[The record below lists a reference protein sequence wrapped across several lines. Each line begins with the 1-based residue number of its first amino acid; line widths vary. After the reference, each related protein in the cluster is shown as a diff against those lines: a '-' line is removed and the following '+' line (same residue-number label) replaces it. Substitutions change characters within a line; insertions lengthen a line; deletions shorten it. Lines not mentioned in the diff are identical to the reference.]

1 MCVGGQLLKAACAL
15 EVSRLESRAI
25 KSPTRNSFSLE
36 MAVFFPPRVSGLG
49 LSKPRLENP
58 EDSGLTP
65 YQFLILDTS
74 AGGSEIPQG
83 QKEAEQLI
91 GTNGEQLLPGIKKS
105 K

>member
-1 MCVGGQLLKAACAL
+1 
-15 EVSRLESRAI
+15 
-25 KSPTRNSFSLE
+25 

-49 LSKPRLENP
+49 LSEPRLENP

-65 YQFLILDTS
+65 YQILILDTS

-105 K
+105 KEGRIS